1 MGKKAAKGKRL
12 YILFESASG
21 YGVFDVV
28 ESDQI
33 GQLKAKVQQA
43 ITDPRRFSE
52 IVKMKGFQPFVSP
65 EDALEN
71 MMAVSEGL
79 CHDSLKDYLSLTLP
93 ACKDVKKAKYELGVS
108 APTMGNAIQE
118 ELNIPC
124 VSNEVVRELVRGI
137 RLHFTMYLKALAGG
151 KWEKAQLGLAHS
163 YSRSKI
169 KFNANRNDNMIIQ
182 AICLLDQ
189 MDKDLN
195 KFAMRVREWYGWH
208 FPELVKIVNDNYM
221 YARLVKLI
229 GDRNRLKEADI
240 PDLNKV
246 TMDEELSKKVLLGAR
261 SSMGMDVSDAD
272 HTNIEQFATRLI
284 NLQVYRVNLYSYLQ
298 AKMAVVAPNLGE
310 LIGEVV
316 AARLISHAG
325 SLTNLAKCP
334 ASTVQILGAE
344 KALFRAL
351 KTKGNTPK
359 YGLIFH
365 SSFISRAKT
374 KDKGRISRY
383 LANKCAM
390 SARIDAFSDHI
401 TNKFGAKMKEQV
413 EERLRF
419 YADGTAPRK
428 NLDVMHEVMEA
439 LAAEKAAAKAAAG
452 DTDDTGKD
460 KKKKKKKRKASD
472 GDDGEVKKSKK
483 SKKSKK
489 DKKDKKKKKKKSKKS
504 E

>member
-33 GQLKAKVQQA
+33 GQLLSKVQQS
-43 ITDPRRFSE
+43 ITDPRKFSE

-71 MMAVSEGL
+71 QMAVSEGL
-79 CHDSLKDYLSLTLP
+79 CHDSLKDYLALTLP
-93 ACKDVKKAKYELGVS
+93 ACKDVKKAKYQLGVS

-124 VSNEVVRELVRGI
+124 VSNEVVKEIVRGI

-163 YSRSKI
+163 YSRAKI

-229 GDRNRLKEADI
+229 GDRNRLKEADLEDI
-240 PDLNKV
+240 TKV
-246 TMDEELSKKVLLGAR
+246 TMDEDMSKKVLLGAR
-261 SSMGMDVSDAD
+261 SSMGMDVSEAD
-272 HTNIEQFATRLI
+272 LANIHSFATRLI
-284 NLQVYRVNLYSYLQ
+284 NLQEYRVNLYSYLQ

-390 SARIDAFSDHI
+390 SARIDAFSDYI

-439 LAAEKAAAKAAAG
+439 LALEKAAAAKKDGAG
-452 DTDDTGKD
+452 KE
-460 KKKKKKKRKASD
+460 K
-472 GDDGEVKKSKK
+472 KKSKK
-483 SKKSKK
+483 RKVSEDDGEKKKKKKSKK

>member
-1 MGKKAAKGKRL
+1 MGKKSAKGKRL
-12 YILFESASG
+12 YVLFECASG
-21 YGVFDVV
+21 YGVFEVV
-28 ESDQI
+28 ETDQVA
-33 GQLKAKVQQA
+33 QLLAKVQETV
-43 ITDPRRFSE
+43 TDAKRFSE
-52 IVKMKGFQPFVSP
+52 VVKMKAFQPFTSP
-65 EDALEN
+65 EDALQN
-71 MMAVSEGL
+71 MMAVSEAQVD
-79 CHDSLKDYLSLTLP
+79 DSLKNFLELTLP
-93 ACKDVKKAKYELGVS
+93 KVKKIKKATYHLGVM
-108 APTMGNAIQE
+108 APAMGSQIQE

-124 VSNEVVRELVRGI
+124 VSDEAVREIIRGI
-137 RLHFTMYLKALAGG
+137 RLHFTMFIKALAGG
-151 KWEKAQLGLAHS
+151 KFEKAQLGLAHS
-163 YSRSKI
+163 YSRAKI
-169 KFNANRNDNMIIQ
+169 KFNVNRSDNMIIQ

-208 FPELVKIVNDNYM
+208 FPELVKMVNDNYQ
-221 YARLVKLI
+221 YARLVRLI
-229 GDRNRLKEADI
+229 GDRNTLKDEQLSDI
-240 PDLNKV
+240 NNI
-246 TMDEELSKKVLLGAR
+246 TMDEEMSKKILLGAKT
-261 SSMGMDVSDAD
+261 SMGMDVSEAD
-272 HTNIEQFATRLI
+272 LVNIDRFVIRLI
-284 NLQVYRVNLYSYLQ
+284 NLQEYRSNLFIYLQ
-298 AKMAVVAPNLGE
+298 QKMAVVAPNLGE

-390 SARIDAFSDHI
+390 SARIDAFSDFV

-419 YADGTAPRK
+419 YSDGTAPRK
-428 NLDVMHEVMEA
+428 NMDVMHEVMEV
-439 LAAEKAAAKAAAG
+439 LLKEREAEEKKAGKKGEKKSSKKRKKSDESDG
-452 DTDDTGKD
+452 DEAVVE
-460 KKKKKKKRKASD
+460 KKKKKK
-472 GDDGEVKKSKK
+472 
-483 SKKSKK
+483 
-489 DKKDKKKKKKKSKKS
+489 KKDKKKKKKSS
-504 E
+504 